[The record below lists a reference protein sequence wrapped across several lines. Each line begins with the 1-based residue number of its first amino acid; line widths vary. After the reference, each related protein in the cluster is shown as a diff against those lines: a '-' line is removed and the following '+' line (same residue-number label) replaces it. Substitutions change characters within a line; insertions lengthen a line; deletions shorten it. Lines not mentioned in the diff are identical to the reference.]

1 MENEIDLLPAQLESL
16 ISQDKYEITV
26 LSNTSALIF
35 QSLPEVSWAGF
46 YLLRDGK
53 LILGPFQGKVA
64 CTEIKIGRGVCG
76 TSAEKK
82 ETVIVKDVH
91 KFPGHIA
98 CDSESNSEIVLPIFK
113 NGEIY
118 GVLDLDSK
126 KLERFDEKDKT
137 LLESLVKV
145 LEKKLIEF

>member
-145 LEKKLIEF
+145 LEKKLIKF

>member
-1 MENEIDLLPAQLESL
+1 VELLQ
-16 ISQDKYEITV
+16 
-26 LSNTSALIF
+26 
-35 QSLPEVSWAGF
+35 
-46 YLLRDGK
+46 R
-53 LILGPFQGKVA
+53 
-64 CTEIKIGRGVCG
+64 
-76 TSAEKK
+76 KK